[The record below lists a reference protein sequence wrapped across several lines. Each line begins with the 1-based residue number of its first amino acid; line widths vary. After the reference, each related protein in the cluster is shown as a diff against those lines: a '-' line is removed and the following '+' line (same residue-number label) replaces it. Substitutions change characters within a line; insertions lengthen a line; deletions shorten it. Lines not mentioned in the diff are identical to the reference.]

1 MLGGF
6 LNLIELDFDPSNSD
20 YESLA
25 LSAATGCVPWLL
37 GHPLPQ
43 EGTEAAVPGELLL
56 LSRVFRHTELSSR
69 ADRVLS
75 PPLTVAVVFLLAE
88 SPGCAAVPC
97 GLSPV
102 PTGQGGHEPL

>member
-1 MLGGF
+1 MGDF
-6 LNLIELDFDPSNSD
+6 LKLIELDFDPSNSD

-25 LSAATGCVPWLL
+25 LSPAMGCVPVAA
-37 GHPLPQ
+37 GSTPAS
-43 EGTEAAVPGELLL
+43 EENTEAATTGELSILPRFFTT
-56 LSRVFRHTELSSR
+56 LSCPPGRTTLNT
-69 ADRVLS
+69 
-75 PPLTVAVVFLLAE
+75 PLTVAIVFLLAE